1 MGRFV
6 ASRGEA
12 KGAAFAEVDEAKLRL
27 FQVLGLQLKVVLT
40 DRSEERVWVG
50 LGVWWGAGIYN
61 NDI

>member
-40 DRSEERVWVG
+40 DRSEERVGSRVAT
-50 LGVWWGAGIYN
+50 VHCTRP
-61 NDI
+61 